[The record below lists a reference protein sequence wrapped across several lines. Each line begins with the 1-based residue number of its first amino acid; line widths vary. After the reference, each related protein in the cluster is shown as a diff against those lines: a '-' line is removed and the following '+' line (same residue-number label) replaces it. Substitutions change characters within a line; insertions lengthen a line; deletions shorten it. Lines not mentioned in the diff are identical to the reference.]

1 MINDR
6 LQNALNKRE
15 EDNALRRLK
24 TENQLI
30 DFCSND
36 YLGFSRNELLR
47 NIIFETAEK
56 TSFHLNGSTG
66 SRLISGN
73 SSFTEN
79 LEQRI
84 AAFHNAETALLY
96 NSGYDANIGLFS
108 SVPKRNDTVFYDELI
123 HASIHDGLRMNHFAK
138 SISFKHN
145 DINDLKNKLNL
156 ALGEVFVVIESVYSM
171 DGDLAPLKEF
181 ATLCEENHWNLIVD
195 EAHATGVIGKKGEGL
210 VQLEHLEK
218 KVFARVHTFGKAM
231 GCHGAVIL
239 GSSLLRD
246 YLINFSRSFIYTT
259 ALPTHAQIAIDEG
272 YKFLTKNSYLVNE
285 LKDKISLFRK
295 TSTNKIREKVIA
307 FDSAIISLLYP
318 GNEEVKELAKQIQSA
333 GFGVKPILH
342 PTVPKGAERLR
353 ICLHIFNTDDD
364 IIKLVELLNQHI
376 Q

>member
-84 AAFHNAETALLY
+84 AAFHNVEAALLY

-259 ALPTHAQIAIDEG
+259 ALPAHAQIAIDEG

-295 TSTNKIREKVIA
+295 TSTNTVREKVIA

-318 GNEEVKELAKQIQSA
+318 GNEKVKELAKRIQYA
-333 GFGVKPILH
+333 GFDVKPILH